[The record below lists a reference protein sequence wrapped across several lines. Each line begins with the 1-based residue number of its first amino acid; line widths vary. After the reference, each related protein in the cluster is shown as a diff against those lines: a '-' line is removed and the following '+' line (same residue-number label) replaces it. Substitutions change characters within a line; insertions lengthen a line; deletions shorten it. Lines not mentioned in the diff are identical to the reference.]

1 MLTMQNSEKF
11 INDKYD
17 DSKIQHVSKAIW
29 YMMNSQYRS
38 EYINE
43 LQMTELVL
51 QDSIP
56 LGELEEI
63 KEEIISVSKN
73 GERAYEFFD
82 NVHTEIVF
90 EVNLNR
96 IQLRRRVYSLL
107 DWVGDVGGLFEAM
120 SVIAALLIGFYHY
133 KTFEQY
139 MAS

>member
-1 MLTMQNSEKF
+1 M
-11 INDKYD
+11 
-17 DSKIQHVSKAIW
+17 
-29 YMMNSQYRS
+29 
-38 EYINE
+38 
-43 LQMTELVL
+43 
-51 QDSIP
+51 
-56 LGELEEI
+56 
-63 KEEIISVSKN
+63 
-73 GERAYEFFD
+73 
-82 NVHTEIVF
+82 EIVF

>member
-11 INDKYD
+11 INDAYD

-43 LQMTELVL
+43 IQKTELVL

-63 KEEIISVSKN
+63 REEIITVSKN